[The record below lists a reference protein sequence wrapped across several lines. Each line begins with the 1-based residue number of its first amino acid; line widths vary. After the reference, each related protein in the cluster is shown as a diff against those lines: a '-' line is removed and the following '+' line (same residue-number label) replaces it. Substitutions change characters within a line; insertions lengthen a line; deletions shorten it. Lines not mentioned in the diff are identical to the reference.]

1 MNDQVDDELLGLLA
15 STVEPLDL
23 ELVDVELRTG
33 LVRVV
38 VDRAEGADLD
48 RIADATRAVSNTLDH
63 HDPFP
68 GRRYTLE
75 VTSPGVERPL
85 RRPRDFARAVG
96 ETVTVRTRTGGE
108 GERRFVGKLA
118 AADNDGFLL
127 ESEQIAPKGAGSP
140 PPPEARRFA
149 YDDVER
155 ARTVFE
161 WGNAAPAR
169 PGRARHERASARKG
183 GPR

>member
-1 MNDQVDDELLGLLA
+1 MNDRVDDELFGLLA

-23 ELVDVELRTG
+23 ELVDVEVRTG

-38 VDRAEGADLD
+38 VDRPEGADLD
-48 RIADATRAVSNTLDH
+48 RIADATRAVSNALDR

-118 AADNDGFLL
+118 ATDNDGFLL
-127 ESEQIAPKGAGSP
+127 QSEQVAPGGAARP
-140 PPPEARRFA
+140 APPEARRFA

-161 WGNAAPAR
+161 WGPAPAR
-169 PGRARHERASARKG
+169 PGRTRHPRASARKG
-183 GPR
+183 GRR